1 MRSEIK
7 EEVIEEEE
15 DEIEEVPPVEAMA
28 SADQKKEE
36 QVDRGSQGAASS
48 EQWES
53 VRAEFSHSK
62 LLPQ

>member
-1 MRSEIK
+1 VQTLLAGGFSNDMRSEIK

-48 EQWES
+48 EQ
-53 VRAEFSHSK
+53 
-62 LLPQ
+62 